1 MKAILTFAP
10 LFLKRWKSFAFALLL
25 ALITLAAG
33 VALLGVS
40 GWFITATALTSLGLA
55 FNLFVPSASIR
66 GLSFVRI
73 LARYFERLVGH
84 NTTLKLL
91 SDLRGWLFAR
101 LFPRLPLP
109 DRSLRHG
116 DLVSRLT
123 TDVDALDT
131 AFLIGVGPLF
141 AALFVG
147 TAMTVVLAVFLPSA
161 AIIYGLCMASAALL
175 VPFGMIT
182 LSRKAGRESVE
193 ASAAMRMNVLDA
205 VSGHAD
211 MVVLGAL
218 GTTQERFAQAA
229 ASASALK
236 RRLSLYT
243 TSGSFAVQI
252 AAVIALVGTLWF
264 GLVAL
269 EAGTIDGPMMAALL
283 LAVLGSFE
291 ATNVIIR
298 STAKATAA
306 MAAAERLQA
315 LANIDI
321 PIAEP
326 AVPLSWPT
334 DTTITLD
341 GVSFGYTQN
350 QPVLNAID
358 LTIAPGERL
367 AIIGPSGGGKS
378 TLLRLLLRLAE
389 PTVGTIS
396 VGNIALDQFATRDV
410 HAHVALLS
418 QDSPVFIDT
427 IRNNLL
433 IGRDTASEDELWAAL
448 AKAQIDGHVRS
459 LPKGLDT
466 IIGEAGRTLSI
477 GQARRLTLARILL
490 SDAPVLLLDEPTN
503 ALDRDTEEAFF
514 AVLAQAT
521 RDRTVVLVTHAAI
534 PEGTVDRILT
544 LTDGNLR

>member
-1 MKAILTFAP
+1 
-10 LFLKRWKSFAFALLL
+10 
-25 ALITLAAG
+25 
-33 VALLGVS
+33 
-40 GWFITATALTSLGLA
+40 
-55 FNLFVPSASIR
+55 
-66 GLSFVRI
+66 
-73 LARYFERLVGH
+73 
-84 NTTLKLL
+84 
-91 SDLRGWLFAR
+91 
-101 LFPRLPLP
+101 
-109 DRSLRHG
+109 
-116 DLVSRLT
+116 
-123 TDVDALDT
+123 
-131 AFLIGVGPLF
+131 
-141 AALFVG
+141 
-147 TAMTVVLAVFLPSA
+147 
-161 AIIYGLCMASAALL
+161 
-175 VPFGMIT
+175 
-182 LSRKAGRESVE
+182 
-193 ASAAMRMNVLDA
+193 
-205 VSGHAD
+205 
-211 MVVLGAL
+211 
-218 GTTQERFAQAA
+218 
-229 ASASALK
+229 
-236 RRLSLYT
+236 
-243 TSGSFAVQI
+243 
-252 AAVIALVGTLWF
+252 
-264 GLVAL
+264 
-269 EAGTIDGPMMAALL
+269 
-283 LAVLGSFE
+283 
-291 ATNVIIR
+291 
-298 STAKATAA
+298 

-350 QPVLNAID
+350 QPVLKAID
-358 LTIAPGERL
+358 ITIAPGERL

-389 PTVGTIS
+389 PTTGTIS

-410 HAHVALLS
+410 HAHFALLS

-448 AKAQIDGHVRS
+448 AKAQLDEHVRS

-521 RDRTVVLVTHAAI
+521 RDRTVMLVTHAAI

>member
-10 LFLKRWKSFAFALLL
+10 LFLKRWKSFSAALLL
-25 ALITLAAG
+25 ALVTLIAG
-33 VALLGVS
+33 VSLLGVS
-40 GWFITATALTSLGLA
+40 GWFITATSLTTLGLA
-55 FNLFVPSASIR
+55 FNLFVPSAGIR
-66 GLSFVRI
+66 ALSFVRI

-84 NTTLKLL
+84 NATLKLL
-91 SDLRGWLFAR
+91 SDLRGWLFSS

-131 AFLIGVGPLF
+131 AFLVGIGPLV

-147 TAMTVVLAVFLPSA
+147 TVMTVILALFLPGA
-161 AIIYGLCMASAALL
+161 ALIYGLCIAAAALL
-175 VPFGMIT
+175 VPLAMIT
-182 LSRKAGRESVE
+182 LSRRAGRASVE

-211 MVVLGAL
+211 IVVLGAL
-218 GTTQERFAQAA
+218 GTTQDRFAEAA
-229 ASASALK
+229 ATASALK

-252 AAVIALVGTLWF
+252 AAGLALVGTLWF

-269 EAGTIDGPMMAALL
+269 QAGTIDAPLMAALL
-283 LAVLGSFE
+283 LAVIGSFE

-298 STAKATAA
+298 STSKATAA

-315 LANIDI
+315 LANIDM

-326 AVPLSWPT
+326 AVPKAWPN
-334 DTTITLD
+334 DAPITLT
-341 GVSFGYTQN
+341 GLSFSYGAN
-350 QPVLNAID
+350 QPVLNDID
-358 LTIAPGERL
+358 LTIAPGERI
-367 AIIGPSGGGKS
+367 AVIGPSGGGKS
-378 TLLRLLLRLAE
+378 TLLRLLLRLVE
-389 PTVGTIS
+389 PTSGSIS
-396 VGNIALDQFATRDV
+396 VGGIALDQFATRDV
-410 HAHVALLS
+410 HAHFALLS

-433 IGRDTASEDELWAAL
+433 IGRDTASEDDLWAAL
-448 AKAQIDGHVRS
+448 AKAQLDDHVRS

-466 IIGEAGRTLSI
+466 IIGEAGRTLSM
-477 GQARRLTLARILL
+477 GQARRLTLARVLL
-490 SDAPVLLLDEPTN
+490 SNAPVLLLDEPTN
-503 ALDRDTEEAFF
+503 ALDRETEEAFF

-521 RDRTVVLVTHAAI
+521 RDRTVVLVTHATI
-534 PEGTVDRILT
+534 PEGTVDRVLT
-544 LTDGNLR
+544 LNHGELV